1 MRKFLLT
8 LAVVASALTANAQE
22 EGGFYGNKFFDNC
35 YIGVNAGAASG
46 TTHNRVFHYVNWNWG
61 LRLGK
66 YFSPIFGFGIDAN
79 LYFRNRHGG
88 YVHPVDGSHNL
99 SGGPSIRSS
108 NVGFFGTINLTNAIK
123 EYLGEPRKFEVSF
136 VPGFSWGHN
145 FGEDPLAEGTRL
157 NTLISKIGFDFAY
170 NFGKYQEWQLYL
182 EPSLNYLIA
191 GAEDTNED
199 RTNKIVKYNINDSF
213 LQLNVGLVY
222 KFKTSNGA
230 HNFMLIES
238 CDPMELDELNASIN
252 DLRAK
257 DSLNNITIDNLQKE
271 VKDLQDALNECN
283 SKPAVAQ
290 QTSFDPGLPAIFYQ
304 VNKSVITP
312 AQQQNVQI
320 IAEILKNHPTYS
332 IKVRGYASPEGSSS
346 NNNTLAVNR
355 AYAVKTMLI
364 NKYGIPSYRIEA
376 EGCGA
381 TDQLFEVYEFN
392 RCAIVILEKK

>member
-35 YIGVNAGAASG
+35 YIGVNGGVGSG
-46 TTHNRVFHYVNWNWG
+46 TTHQAVFKNVNWNLG

-66 YFSPIFGFGIDAN
+66 YFSPIFGFGIEGN
-79 LYFRNRHGG
+79 LYFNNRHGS
-88 YVHPVDGSHNL
+88 YVKQEGGHSL
-99 SGGPSIRSS
+99 SGGNTIHYS
-108 NVGFFGTINLTNAIK
+108 NLGFFATINLTNAIK

-145 FGEDPLAEGTRL
+145 FGNNPAPEGTKM
-157 NTLISKIGFDFAY
+157 NTLNNKIAFDFAY
-170 NFGKYQEWQLYL
+170 NFGKFQEWQLYF
-182 EPSLNYLIA
+182 EPSINYCIA
-191 GAEDTNED
+191 GVDHENDEKS
-199 RTNKIVKYNINDSF
+199 NKIVKYNINNSF
-213 LQLNVGLVY
+213 LQFNVGLVY